1 MRASAVLAAALA
13 SASLCVAPLAPAGA
27 ASPAAARPPEIVRS
41 GAVAAAWVAPT
52 RTGGRW
58 RSPVRPL
65 SVRRG
70 YDPPAR
76 DWLPGHRGVDLA
88 AHVGQEVR
96 AAGAGRVTFAAGL
109 AGRGV
114 VVVDHG
120 TVRTTYQPVAA
131 SVRVGEQVR
140 AGEVIGEIAAGA
152 GHCGS
157 GSCLHLGLR
166 RAREYL
172 DPMLLLRGHVAV
184 LRPW

>member
-1 MRASAVLAAALA
+1 MGASALLAAALA
-13 SASLCVAPLAPAGA
+13 SAPLGVAPLAPAGA
-27 ASPAAARPPEIVRS
+27 ASPAAAGPPEGVGS
-41 GAVAAAWVAPT
+41 GAVAAAWVAT
-52 RTGGRW
+52 SRSGGPW
-58 RSPVRPL
+58 QSPVRPL
-65 SVRRG
+65 SVRRAF
-70 YDPPAR
+70 DPPAH
-76 DWLPGHRGVDLA
+76 DWLPGHRGVDLS

-96 AAGAGRVTFAAGL
+96 AAGAGRVTFAATL

-120 TVRTTYQPVAA
+120 TLRTTYQPVAA
-131 SVRVGEQVR
+131 SVRVGERVS
-140 AGEVIGEIAAGA
+140 AGEVIGEISEGS